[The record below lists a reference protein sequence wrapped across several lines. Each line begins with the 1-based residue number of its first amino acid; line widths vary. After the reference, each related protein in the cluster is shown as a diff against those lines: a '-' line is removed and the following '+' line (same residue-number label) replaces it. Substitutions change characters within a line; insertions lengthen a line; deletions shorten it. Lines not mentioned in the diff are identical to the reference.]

1 MRRKKLK
8 QYSAGIMAVVM
19 SGMLIFGNQT
29 TVFAAEEEKKEDKTE
44 TVYVNADADGTTSK
58 VTVSEWL
65 QNHDASDVI
74 NDYSTLKNIKNVK
87 GEETF
92 TEKGDGSLEWKAGG
106 SDIYYQGES
115 DQDLPVS
122 MKVSYFLNGK
132 EVTPDQIAGQSGPV
146 KIRFDYYNHTKETV
160 DVEGEKVSVQT
171 PFTMVTAMI
180 LPSDTFSDIKVTN
193 GKVIS
198 DGDKSIVVGLAFP
211 GLKDSLSLGSYEKLD
226 DLTIPDYVEVSTTA
240 DQFELAL
247 TATVA
252 TSGSLNDI
260 DTSGIDDAGDLSD
273 DLNKLTDAANQL
285 VKGTGDLL
293 KGMENLSSSVSDYT
307 KGVDEADQGAKELEK
322 GLTTLN
328 SKKGD
333 LKKGAISLSEGMKT
347 LKSGTSSLSEGV
359 DSYTEGTDSL
369 TDGIE
374 SASEGTKQ
382 LKTGAKALSKGLA
395 AYTKGAS
402 DLNEGIQKMEGA
414 LSEVT
419 LPDEETLKLVN
430 EAASTLE
437 EDAKNLQ
444 TLLGELDQAVGGLA
458 ELSKTLTGYQKSLV
472 KVNSELNKVDKNAT
486 KQVQSQLRD
495 LADKALEQYPEAKKL
510 VPNLDSQI
518 EKAISSV
525 KVEGAAKDAQS
536 TLNEMLK
543 TELPNLSV
551 DVSAISGLLKDMKI
565 QAKVLESFAGQTT
578 DLTNQIPQMTKGVK
592 DLSDGSKALT
602 DHNESLLKG
611 MADLSTGIDTLQ
623 EGLTKLSQGAQ
634 TLSENSEDLKNG
646 AKAADSGAK
655 KLVNGSKSLSAGI
668 DTFNSGVGQLSEG
681 SEKLSKGTGTLSQA
695 GNQLKDGVGQL
706 KDGAGTLDEG
716 MNEFNEEGI
725 SKLRDLAGDDLE
737 NVIKHLKAVKKADE
751 NYQSFAGM
759 EKNQTGSVKFII
771 ETAAVKAED

>member
-1 MRRKKLK
+1 MRREKLK
-8 QYSAGIMAVVM
+8 QYLAKIMAVVM

-65 QNHDASDVI
+65 QNHDASDMI
-74 NDYSTLKNIKNVK
+74 KDYSTLKNIKNVK

-92 TEKGDGSLEWKAGG
+92 TEKGHGSLEWKAGG
-106 SDIYYQGES
+106 NDIYYQGES

-211 GLKDSLSLGSYEKLD
+211 GLKDSLSIGSYEKLD
-226 DLTIPDYVEVSTTA
+226 DLTIPDYVEVSATA

-260 DTSGIDDAGDLSD
+260 DTSGIEDAGDLSD

-293 KGMENLSSSVSDYT
+293 KGMETLSSSVSDYT

-623 EGLTKLSQGAQ
+623 EGLTKLSQGAK

-737 NVIKHLKAVKKADE
+737 KVIKHLKAVKKADE